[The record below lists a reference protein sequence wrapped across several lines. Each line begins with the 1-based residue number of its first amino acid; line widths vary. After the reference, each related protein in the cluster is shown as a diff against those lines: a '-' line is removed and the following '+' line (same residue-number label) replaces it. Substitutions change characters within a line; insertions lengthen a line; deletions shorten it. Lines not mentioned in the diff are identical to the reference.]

1 MGVITEAEI
10 QGEIGDLIL
19 GKAPGRQKDEEI
31 TVYDATGMA
40 LLDIAAASVALEL
53 AREKGLGQSVE
64 L

>member
-1 MGVITEAEI
+1 I

-19 GKAPGRQKDEEI
+19 GKVPGRQSEEEI